1 MFENYSQKAQEILTM
16 AQQILVSNNQNQLG
30 TEHLLM
36 ALLSDDQSTV
46 AKIFKIL
53 GVDIDKAKI
62 KTNQVIDLS
71 KKKGTAPQSGV
82 AQVFITPNV
91 QQVFTIAE
99 QAAKEM
105 GDTHVGTEHLLLG
118 IAKSGAGSG
127 AVVLGELGLN
137 AADVEKAINQLK
149 GSEDLGGE
157 ESVSLLKKYGQNL
170 TEMASDGELDPVV
183 GRDNEINRVIQILSR
198 RTKNNP
204 VLVGDPGVGKTAI
217 IEGLAQKIV
226 DKEVPE
232 LLKDKEVIN
241 LQMGTLVAGTKFRGE
256 FEDRL
261 KGILDEVKKRKG
273 EIILFIDE
281 LHTVV
286 GAGAAE
292 GAIDASNMMK
302 PMLARG
308 QLQVVGATTIDEYR
322 KHIEKDAALE
332 RRFQPINVD
341 EPSVEDTIKILQVL
355 RPKYEEHHHVKV
367 SDEALSSAA
376 KLSKRYISDRFLPDK
391 AVDLMDE
398 AASKLRLESINLPP
412 ALLKT
417 EHKIKELTDDGKKA
431 ADERDFEKAAKIREE
446 VETIQKGFKEK
457 KEKWLA
463 EKGIP
468 KDAVIKEEHIADI
481 VSRWTGIPV
490 SRMLKTESDKLVRME
505 EALHERII
513 GQGQA
518 VKVVSEA
525 VRRTRAGLK
534 DPNRPIGSFIF
545 LGQTGVGKTELSK
558 ALAEFMFDD
567 ENAMIRIDMSEYQ
580 EKHTTSR
587 LIGAPPG
594 YVGYDKGGQL
604 TEAVRRRPYSIILLD
619 EIEKAHP
626 DVFNLLLQILEDGR
640 LTDNHGHSV
649 DFKNTVIIMTS
660 NLGARDLQKT
670 ALGFGE
676 TGGTLEYE
684 DVKKKV
690 LSELKRAFR
699 PELLNR
705 IDEIVVFHPLE
716 QEQLTKIVD
725 LLLTKL
731 HKALEEKNIELEI
744 AEDVKKLIVEDGYSP
759 EYGAR
764 PLRRSIQQ
772 FLENPLSL
780 QIIEGKFKTGDKV
793 KAIRQ
798 KDKVVFEHVNKKT
811 PVKS

>member
-1 MFENYSQKAQEILTM
+1 MFENYSQKAQEILAT

-30 TEHLLM
+30 TEHILL
-36 ALLSDDQSTV
+36 ALFGDAQSTI
-46 AKIFKIL
+46 AKILNIL
-53 GVDIDKAKI
+53 GVDTDKAKT
-62 KTNQVIDLS
+62 KANQVIDLS
-71 KKKGTAPQSGV
+71 KKKNTAPQSGV
-82 AQVFITPNV
+82 AQVFVTPNV
-91 QQVFTIAE
+91 QQVFTLAE
-99 QAAKEM
+99 QAAKDM
-105 GDTHVGTEHLLLG
+105 GDSHVGTEHLLLG

-127 AVVLGELGLN
+127 AVVLSELGLN
-137 AADVEKAINQLK
+137 AKDIENAINQLK
-149 GSEDLGGE
+149 GSEDLDD
-157 ESVSLLKKYGQNL
+157 ESSPSLLKKYGQNL
-170 TEMASDGELDPVV
+170 TEMAADEQLDPVV
-183 GRDNEINRVIQILSR
+183 GRSDEINRVIQILSR

-204 VLVGDPGVGKTAI
+204 VLIGDPGVGKTAI
-217 IEGLAQKIV
+217 VEGLAQKIV

-232 LLKDKEVIN
+232 LLKDKEVIA

-261 KGILDEVKKRKG
+261 KGILDEIKKRKG
-273 EIILFIDE
+273 DIILFIDE

-308 QLQVVGATTIDEYR
+308 QLQAVGATTIDEYR
-322 KHIEKDAALE
+322 KYIEKDHALE
-332 RRFQPINVD
+332 RRFQPINVN
-341 EPSVEDTIKILQVL
+341 EPSIDDTVKILQGL
-355 RPKYEEHHHVKV
+355 RPKYEEHHSVKI
-367 SDEALSSAA
+367 SDEALSAAA

-391 AVDLMDE
+391 AVDLIDE

-412 ALLKT
+412 ELLKT
-417 EHKIKELTDDGKKA
+417 EHKIKDMTKDGKKA

-446 VETIQKGFKEK
+446 VEAIQKDFKEK
-457 KEKWLA
+457 KDKWLA

-468 KDAVIKEEHIADI
+468 KDAIVSEEHIADI

-490 SRMLKTESDKLVRME
+490 SRMLKTESEKLVQME
-505 EALHERII
+505 GALHKRII
-513 GQGQA
+513 GQDQA
-518 VKVVSEA
+518 VKVVAEA
-525 VRRTRAGLK
+525 VRRNRAGLK

-604 TEAVRRRPYSIILLD
+604 TEAVRRRPYSVILLD

-626 DVFNLLLQILEDGR
+626 DVFNILLQILEDGK

-670 ALGFGE
+670 SLGFGE
-676 TGGTLEYE
+676 SGDTLAYE

-716 QEQLTKIVD
+716 EKQLTQIVD
-725 LLLTKL
+725 LLLKKL
-731 HKALEEKNIELEI
+731 YEALKEKNITLEI
-744 AEDVKKLIVEDGYSP
+744 DDNVKKLIVKEGYSP
-759 EYGAR
+759 QYGAR

-772 FLENPLSL
+772 YLENPLSL
-780 QIIEGKFKTGDKV
+780 QIIEGNFKSGDSI
-793 KAIRQ
+793 KASRE
-798 KDKVVFEHVNKKT
+798 KDEVVFEKKSKAT
-811 PVKS
+811 VKSR